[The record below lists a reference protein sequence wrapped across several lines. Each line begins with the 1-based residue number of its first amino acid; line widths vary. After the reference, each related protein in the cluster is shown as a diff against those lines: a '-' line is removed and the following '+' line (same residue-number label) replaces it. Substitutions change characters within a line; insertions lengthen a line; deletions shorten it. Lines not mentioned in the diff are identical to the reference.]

1 MGVLYIPRS
10 CNLFG
15 VEIGCLDK
23 YKTLV
28 VESYMINNKS
38 GFINGPE
45 SPPRGY
51 AHHPKEPQPRRP
63 KTYRLECLELARWG
77 VIIGDTKIG
86 T

>member
-1 MGVLYIPRS
+1 
-10 CNLFG
+10 
-15 VEIGCLDK
+15 
-23 YKTLV
+23 
-28 VESYMINNKS
+28 MINNKS

-51 AHHPKEPQPRRP
+51 AHHPKEPQRRRP